1 MPLIGKMA
9 KKFEISPMMKHYLK
23 TKEEYEDC
31 ILFYRLGDFY
41 EMFFTDAMT
50 VSRELE
56 LTLTGKEC
64 GMEERAPM
72 CGVPFHSASTYIE
85 RLISRGY
92 KVAICEQVE
101 DPKNAKGIVR
111 REVVRVV
118 TPGTVTDE
126 NLLDERSNNYLAVLY
141 AENGTFGF
149 AVTDVSTGEMYA
161 SELEGA
167 ARALNELA
175 RYSPKEVIMNLQ
187 AANGTAKEL
196 QIRFHLKPEIKTD
209 EFFNIKD
216 ITAKVSSQFG
226 GKSLNELDLQDKPKA
241 LKSVGA
247 ALVYLEYA
255 QKSRVAYIDKLNVYS
270 THEYMELDIATR
282 RNLEITETMRD
293 KSKRGSIFWVMDN
306 TKTSMGARLL
316 KQWIEKPLLLPE
328 QINKRLESVKEL
340 AQNLELRN
348 DLRELLSSTYDI
360 SRIISRLSLNTA
372 NPRDMVALKN
382 TLIKLPGLVTLLK
395 GAKSELLS
403 ELARDFDVIDD
414 VREMLSESIDD
425 DAPAFVRDGGVIST
439 GFSEELDH
447 LRKARDNGGE
457 WLSELEAKERD
468 LTGIPKLKVG
478 YNKVF
483 GYYIEVTRSYMD
495 MVPDRFVRK
504 QTLANTE
511 RYITQELK
519 EIENTILGA
528 AEKIQ
533 SLEAYIFEEIRKAVV
548 RELERIKRAAEVIAV
563 SDVIASLAETAWKN
577 DYVMPVVDSSG
588 VIEIKDGRHP
598 VVEKMIKNSMFV
610 ANDTLLNCD
619 DDRLLMITGPNM
631 AGKSTYMRQVAVIT
645 LMAQIGSF
653 VPAKSAHIGV
663 VDKIFTRVG
672 ASDDIAAGQSTF
684 MLEMSEV
691 SNILKNATNKSLIIL
706 DEIGRGT
713 STFDGLSIAWAVAE
727 YVQNKRKVGAKT
739 LFATHYHELIELENQ
754 LDGVKN
760 YNIAVKKRGDDITF
774 LRKIVRGGADDSYG
788 IEVAALAG
796 VPHSVIARAKEI
808 LKKIE
813 QDELTEAYKS
823 DKKPDEPQTQ
833 MGFADMEAMALIREI
848 AAKDVTTFTP
858 IEALNELYRL
868 ALKAKE
874 IAG

>member
-1 MPLIGKMA
+1 
-9 KKFEISPMMKHYLK
+9 MMKHYLK

-41 EMFFTDAMT
+41 EMFFTDAKT
-50 VSRELE
+50 VSKELE

-64 GMEERAPM
+64 GLDVRAPM

-85 RLISRGY
+85 KLISRGY

-101 DPKNAKGIVR
+101 DPKSAKGIVK

-126 NLLDERSNNYLAVLY
+126 NLLNERDNNYLAVLY
-141 AENGTFGF
+141 ADSGVFGF

-161 SELEGA
+161 SELDSP

-175 RYSPKEVIMNLQ
+175 RYSPKEVIMNDM
-187 AANGTAKEL
+187 AAQGTEKEL
-196 QIRFHLKPEIKTD
+196 RIRFHLRPEIKED
-209 EFFNIKD
+209 KFFDIKD
-216 ITAKVSSQFG
+216 AESKISAQFD
-226 GKSLNELDLQDKPKA
+226 GKSLNELYLKDKPHA
-241 LKSVGA
+241 LKAVGA

-255 QKSRVAYIDKLNVYS
+255 QKSRVAYINKLNVYS
-270 THEYMELDIATR
+270 VHEYMELDIATR

-293 KSKRGSIFWVMDN
+293 RSKRGSIFWVMDN

-316 KQWIEKPLLLPE
+316 KQWTEKPLLSSE
-328 QINKRLESVKEL
+328 QINKRLEAVKEL
-340 AQNLELRN
+340 YMDIELRN

-382 TLIKLPGLVTLLK
+382 TLLRLPELERLLK
-395 GAKSELLS
+395 KTKSELLS
-403 ELARDFDVIDD
+403 GIVQNFDVIDD
-414 VREMLSESIDD
+414 VREMLAEAIDD
-425 DAPAFVRDGGVIST
+425 DAPAFVRDGGVISY
-439 GFSEELDH
+439 GFSEELDN

-457 WLSELEAKERD
+457 WLSELEANERNA
-468 LTGIPKLKVG
+468 TGIPKLKVG

-495 MVPDRFVRK
+495 MVPDRYVRK
-504 QTLANTE
+504 QTLANAE

-533 SLEAYIFEEIRKAVV
+533 SFEAYIFEEIRKAVV
-548 RELERIKRAAEVIAV
+548 KELERIKRAAEVISV
-563 SDVIASLAETAWKN
+563 SDVIAALAETAWKN
-577 DYVMPVVDSSG
+577 DYVMPVVDNSG

-691 SNILKNATNKSLIIL
+691 SNILKNATSRSLIIL

-727 YVQNKRKVGAKT
+727 YVQSKRRIGAKT
-739 LFATHYHELIELENQ
+739 LFATHYHELVELENK

-774 LRKIVRGGADDSYG
+774 LRKIIRGGADDSYG

-796 VPHSVIARAKEI
+796 VPDAVIRRAKEI
-808 LKKIE
+808 LRKIE
-813 QDELTEAYKS
+813 KDELTSAYKS
-823 DKKPDEPQTQ
+823 DKKKEEPKTQ
-833 MGFADMEAMALIREI
+833 VGFADMEAMTLIREI

-858 IEALNELYRL
+858 IEALNELYKL

-874 IAG
+874 ITG